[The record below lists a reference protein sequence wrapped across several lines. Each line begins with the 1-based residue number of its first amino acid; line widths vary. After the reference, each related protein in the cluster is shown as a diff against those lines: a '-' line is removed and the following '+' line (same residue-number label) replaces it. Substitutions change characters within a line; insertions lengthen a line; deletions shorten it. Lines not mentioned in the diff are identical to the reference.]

1 MSRVIA
7 DGLSVKAQADLNL
20 SDELFTNALKNKLDA
35 IEANATVDQ
44 TNSEI
49 KSAYE
54 ANADT
59 NEFSDSEQTKLSNI
73 ESSATNNDTNAQLRA
88 RSSHTGT
95 QSVSTITGLAD
106 AATTSVSSIQS
117 GTTKSD
123 VGLSSVD
130 NYSRAHY
137 DARFDAAGDAD
148 TAVSDHVALPDPH
161 AQYALESTTPVDFLS
176 TSDDVDTLVKS
187 GFYRLKTN
195 ANIPY
200 GAHYGQL
207 IVSSGGDTILQL
219 VSSYNGRLWQRSGN
233 PSNVGANG
241 SYSDWQEIPSLA
253 GGASANFTAMPQVGG
268 DPIVE
273 SGSNADGEFT
283 RWSDGTQICYKTDA
297 TFTAISGGGRMDA
310 PDWDYPSA
318 FSATPTFAINLL
330 PNTGLGSGAWND
342 GDKSQTKVSFF
353 GARDS
358 SFVKAVNLRIYA
370 IAGESFVVAD
380 FVDNNS
386 LTAVGRWQ

>member
-35 IEANATVDQ
+35 IEANATTDQ

-59 NEFSDSEQTKLSNI
+59 NAFTDAEETKLSNI

-148 TAVSDHVALPDPH
+148 TAVNDHVALADPH
-161 AQYALESTTPVDFLS
+161 TQYAELS
-176 TSDDVDTLVKS
+176 
-187 GFYRLKTN
+187 
-195 ANIPY
+195 
-200 GAHYGQL
+200 
-207 IVSSGGDTILQL
+207 
-219 VSSYNGRLWQRSGN
+219 
-233 PSNVGANG
+233 
-241 SYSDWQEIPSLA
+241 

-268 DPIVE
+268 DPVVE
-273 SGSNADGEFT
+273 SGSNSDGEWT
-283 RWSDGTQICYKTDA
+283 RWSDGTQICKTESPLNQTDTSGRFEMNYPTPFSNA
-297 TFTAISGGGRMDA
+297 TSNFRVVAGSENQG
-310 PDWDYPSA
+310 S
-318 FSATPTFAINLL
+318 TFARRYNVNSVLVDSTSILIAY
-330 PNTGLGSGAWND
+330 LG
-342 GDKSQTKVSFF
+342 VS
-353 GARDS
+353 S
-358 SFVKAVNLRIYA
+358 
-370 IAGESFVVAD
+370 IAYPVRYMII
-380 FVDNNS
+380 
-386 LTAVGRWQ
+386 GRWK